1 MSTDTIA
8 APAPARAGRGTPAS
22 TGGLGN
28 PLLLRINPVPRR
40 RLGAGELQALLRDFY
55 AAQLRK
61 HRLRGPA
68 CDQLYELAG
77 RLSGKERHRVLMLRR
92 AIYNDRSPGTAAAT
106 WPDAV
111 AGWLA
116 EHEAAGR
123 AEAAVRAGYDGF
135 LGAER
140 SAMADAIGDESLQL
154 GLALN
159 APQAL
164 DAVARYRHRAD
175 APTARERKSERGIVQ
190 YLTRAMVRTSPL
202 SWFTAIG
209 FGVWSAAGIPLD
221 SPRFDRRVARSA
233 ITVDRALFSNA
244 ITGLTPPV
252 PGAVAAVLA
261 CNSTLRVTGTGVRF
275 QRWAQGRIH
284 LVETPLTQQLRV
296 LLLVTQM
303 GPLPAPV
310 LAEQVALRLGVT
322 AQAGAR
328 LAASAA
334 AAQILVAG
342 PAFDSQAADPLPPA
356 RDLLGPRHPGTALL
370 SAMQREMTEVAS
382 GSVPRRRAALARLEV
397 IGDRINQLSSRPAQ
411 MHLNEDVLL
420 PTVAVT
426 DRGYQAA
433 LHDLADV
440 AELAHVFDPY
450 LLTRCLLTAAF
461 TDRFGVG
468 GSATLVDCADDLG
481 RDISARAR
489 LIKGGGREQWSQAGG
504 EDLARLLTVREQAR
518 AAITG
523 EIEAGRGEEEV
534 WVPAGRLRALAAG
547 LPDRLRDRPASYGLL
562 VQPAGGRLVLN
573 GCYSGHNL
581 LGMRFLGK
589 ARHCGH
595 AAVEEPG
602 MAGTPLTGCVS
613 ERVRRLFGADGVTLL
628 EDYGLHG
635 SNLNHRVRLL
645 PDLLTPADWLGISL
659 VHDPRRDGLSL
670 TMADGTPVRIL
681 YSGMRWIQTLP
692 LPLRIAIWLT
702 DSGHVALDPVGWA
715 RRVALRADHEGAP
728 LTAGEPTSGY
738 PRLVAGAVVIS
749 RRRWYPGSDF
759 ASALAVPDEAG
770 RLLAITRWRAAHGVS
785 EEVVVKTVRELGP
798 DADPATV
805 LDRYQRMRR
814 QGKPQYADLASALMI
829 RVLPRLLERHGP
841 GFVEEA
847 LPGLSAGG
855 HAFEWV
861 IEYDRPPGCRF
872 QAGRPPYPADSY
884 LKEATD
890 E

>member
-1 MSTDTIA
+1 MSTNTIA
-8 APAPARAGRGTPAS
+8 AMAPAQAGQKTPAGV
-22 TGGLGN
+22 GGLGN

-40 RLGAGELQALLRDFY
+40 RLGAEELQAPLREFY
-55 AAQLRK
+55 AAQQRK
-61 HRLRGPA
+61 HRLREPA

-92 AIYNDRSPGTAAAT
+92 AIYNDRSADTGAVAA

-116 EHEAAGR
+116 EHETAKR
-123 AEAAVRAGYDGF
+123 AETALRAGHDRF
-135 LGAER
+135 LAAER
-140 SAMADAIGDESLQL
+140 SAMAGAIGDESLQL

-190 YLTRAMVRTSPL
+190 YLTRAMIRTSPL

-221 SPRFDRRVARSA
+221 SPRFDRRLACSA

-244 ITGLTPPV
+244 ITGLTPPA

-275 QRWAQGRIH
+275 QRWAEGRIH
-284 LVETPLTQQLRV
+284 LVETPLTEQLRV
-296 LLLVTQM
+296 LLLITQT

-310 LAEQVALRLGVT
+310 LAEQAALRLGVT

-328 LAASAA
+328 LVASAT

-342 PAFDSQAADPLPPA
+342 PAYDSQADDPLPPA
-356 RDLLGPRHPGTALL
+356 RDLLGPDHPATALL
-370 SAMQREMTEVAS
+370 SAAQREMTEVAS
-382 GSVPRRRAALARLEV
+382 GSVPRRRAALTRLEV

-411 MHLNEDVLL
+411 LHLNEDVLL

-450 LLTRCLLTAAF
+450 QLTRCLLTAAF
-461 TDRFGVG
+461 TDRFGAG

-489 LIKGGGREQWSQAGG
+489 LIKAGGQEQWRQAGG
-504 EDLARLLTVREQAR
+504 ENLACLLTVREQAR

-523 EIEAGRGEEEV
+523 EIEAGRGEEEI

-547 LPDRLRDRPASYGLL
+547 LPDRLRDRAASYGLL
-562 VQPAGGRLVLN
+562 VQPAEGRLVLN
-573 GCYSGHNL
+573 GCYGGHNL
-581 LGMRFLGK
+581 LGMRFLGR
-589 ARHCGH
+589 ARHSGL
-595 AAVEEPG
+595 AVNEEPG
-602 MAGTPLTGCVS
+602 MAGALTGCVS

-645 PDLLTPADWLGISL
+645 PDVVTPADWLGISL
-659 VHDPRRDGLSL
+659 VHDPRRDELSL
-670 TMADGTPVRIL
+670 AMADGTPVRVL

-715 RRVALRADHEGAP
+715 RREARQAGHEVGP
-728 LTAGEPTSGY
+728 LTAGEPTSHY

-749 RRRWYPGSDF
+749 RRRWYPGADF
-759 ASALAVPDEAG
+759 ASALGVPDEAG

-785 EEVVVKTVRELGP
+785 EEVMVKTARQLGP

-861 IEYDRPPGCRF
+861 IEFDRPPGSCF
-872 QAGRPPYPADSY
+872 QAGRPPYPADS
-884 LKEATD
+884 
-890 E
+890 